1 MNLSDNPDEYE
12 TQPSDTAPTENA
24 EISKAFDVLKQAM
37 HEDPAYAWSWHCNL
51 AMSAFDAG
59 TPHDIAN
66 QGAVRFMQL
75 AFGVD
80 TSAFKEYKDLE
91 TQWKTNIMNVPKVKL
106 ALCAHFT
113 DLPETFQ
120 QETQLMVTPLPDSFW
135 NTPTH
140 LVDRALCETDETLR
154 QFIPYIVLKNSETGQ
169 VFTYSRGQGSEE
181 ARLRGNL
188 SIGLGGHM
196 DELVPEGMSL
206 RTWCDMEAHRELREE
221 AGVTQML
228 NLEYVGLLCDPTNE
242 VGRVHLGLLA
252 IVTVTPD
259 VISTLEH
266 GVIEHGTWAS
276 PEDLMTHAYE
286 RLENWSKAAV
296 ASLV

>member
-1 MNLSDNPDEYE
+1 MNLSDNPDDCE
-12 TQPSDTAPTENA
+12 TQPSDNAPTRNT

-37 HEDPAYAWSWHCNL
+37 HEDQAYAWSWHCNL

-91 TQWKTNIMNVPKVKL
+91 TQWNTKMTPPKVKL
-106 ALCAHFT
+106 ALCANLT

-120 QETQLMVTPLPDSFW
+120 KETQLSVTPLPESFW
-135 NTPTH
+135 NTETF

-154 QFIPYIVLKNSETGQ
+154 QFIPYIVLKNAETGQ

-196 DELVPEGMSL
+196 DELAPEGMSL
-206 RTWCDMEAHRELREE
+206 RTWCDMEAHRELKEE

-242 VGRVHLGLLA
+242 VGRVHIGLLA

-266 GVIEHGTWAS
+266 GVIEHGIWES
-276 PEDLMTHAYE
+276 PENLMTHSYE

-296 ASLV
+296 AHLV